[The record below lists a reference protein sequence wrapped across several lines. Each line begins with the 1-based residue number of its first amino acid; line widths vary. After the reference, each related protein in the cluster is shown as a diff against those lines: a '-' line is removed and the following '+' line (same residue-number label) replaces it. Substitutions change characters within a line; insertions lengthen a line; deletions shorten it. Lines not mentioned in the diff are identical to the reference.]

1 MVSSSY
7 LRLLIFLLEILIPAC
22 DSSSL
27 AFLIMFSAY
36 KLNQQGDNIQ
46 SWRIPFLIWNPSVVS
61 CPVLTV
67 ASWPVYR
74 FLKRQVMWSGIPIS
88 LKCLHMNITTLY
100 EHQGYLSTYLK
111 QKPGS
116 HPQLF
121 LLFFL
126 LSFSHLPNHQNV
138 KLFLPLLHIIHF
150 IYCWYLNFGYHL
162 LWHRLLPPF
171 HP

>member
-1 MVSSSY
+1 M
-7 LRLLIFLLEILIPAC
+7 IFLPEVLISVCA
-22 DSSSL
+22 SSSL
-27 AFLIMFSAY
+27 ASHMMYSVY
-36 KLNQQGDNIQ
+36 KLNNHGDNIQ
-46 SWRIPFLIWNPSVVS
+46 LWFTPFRILNQSIVP

-67 ASWPVYR
+67 ASWPAYR
-74 FLKRQVMWSGIPIS
+74 FLRRQVMWSGIPIS

-111 QKPGS
+111 QKLGS